1 MRNTAVLVAIVLLMM
16 LPVIATA
23 TPASTTSPS
32 PITISPVSP
41 SPGSQTADRTPTI
54 KATFVDSAGTVDPGS
69 VVLFVDAINYTGFQ
83 GFVATT
89 TTVVCPVPTILALKN
104 GLHNITVSAADSA
117 GNTGTVTWNFTLNP
131 NATGPPAPVF
141 SVKPQTI
148 LLYLGIAAGIA
159 GAIFFGYILYL
170 RQTTRFAFR
179 KYFATHPIQRSY
191 LVLYIPCAIALIF
204 VIVAL
209 DYVTSTSGLP
219 AYAFDLVFI
228 FAIFIALTAFG
239 IDARYQLARLRTYE
253 RAFAQFLFEMADAMR
268 GGLDPAKS
276 IIEIAKTQ
284 TNILA
289 RPLRVA
295 ADGIRIGRPF
305 EVVLQDMARPIRSA
319 LISRYAALIAE
330 ATTVGGDTATV
341 IYRAAKDMDDFVKIE
356 QERANQL
363 TLPVAVIYISFAV
376 LLAVLFALL
385 YIAPSL
391 GTLNIGFLGSGSSAL
406 KGSAASSLP
415 RLTTS
420 ELHERFFELTLIN
433 SLGTG
438 AIIGAFTEG
447 RVRYGLLHGLALVAA
462 TTVLFILIFPP

>member
-1 MRNTAVLVAIVLLMM
+1 LRTRIAATLLSLIVLVPAFA
-16 LPVIATA
+16 IATQSPPQA
-23 TPASTTSPS
+23 PGPLTITPTNPL
-32 PITISPVSP
+32 
-41 SPGSQTADRTPTI
+41 PGSQTANRTPTI
-54 KATFVDSAGTVDPGS
+54 TATFADSGGTVNPAS
-69 VVLFVDAINYTGFQ
+69 VVLLINALNCTGFQ
-83 GFVATT
+83 GFSVTRTSVSCA
-89 TTVVCPVPTILALKN
+89 VPTILALKN
-104 GLHNITVSAADSA
+104 GIQNVTVYASDSSGNSATVS
-117 GNTGTVTWNFTLNP
+117 WNFTINP
-131 NATGPPAPVF
+131 NATGPGAPVF
-141 SVKPQTI
+141 SIKAETI
-148 LLYLGIAAGIA
+148 LLYLGVAAGIA
-159 GAIFFGYILYL
+159 GAVFFGYILYL

-191 LVLYIPCAIALIF
+191 LVLYVPCAAAFLFLLIG
-204 VIVAL
+204 L
-209 DYVTSTSGLP
+209 DYVTGTPGLP
-219 AYAFDLVFI
+219 SYALDLVVI
-228 FAIFIALTAFG
+228 IALFIAFLAFG
-239 IDARYQLARLRTYE
+239 IDARYQLARLRLYE

-289 RPLRVA
+289 RPLRIA

-305 EVVLQDMARPIRSA
+305 EVVLEDMARPIRSA

-330 ATTVGGDTATV
+330 ATSVGGDTATV

-376 LLAVLFALL
+376 LMAVLFALL

-391 GTLNIGFLGSGSSAL
+391 GTLNIGFLTPGSSAL
-406 KGSAASSLP
+406 KGGTVANIP
-415 RLTTS
+415 RLSLT
-420 ELHERFFELTLIN
+420 ELHERFFELTIIN

-447 RVRYGLLHGLALVAA
+447 RVRYGILHGLALVAA
-462 TTVLFILIFPP
+462 TTVLFLFVFP